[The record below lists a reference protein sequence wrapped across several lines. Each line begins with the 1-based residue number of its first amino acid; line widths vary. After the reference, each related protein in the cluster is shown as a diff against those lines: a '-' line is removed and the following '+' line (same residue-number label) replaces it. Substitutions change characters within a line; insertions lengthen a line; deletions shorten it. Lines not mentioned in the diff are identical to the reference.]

1 MGTASIPELIK
12 EYVTVFK
19 RWVTDVSDLGK
30 AEMSEQ
36 GTRAGIGAGMF
47 IGAAFLGVFAFGLVS
62 VALAYVLVAIGLPVW
77 AGFLII
83 GVLYIVIA
91 LVLAL
96 VGKSQLSGMS
106 GPQRTI
112 SAIKAGPGFPLGGSD
127 EDEPASPP
135 AA

>member
-12 EYVTVFK
+12 EYVAVFK
-19 RWVTDVSDLGK
+19 RWVADVSDLGK

-36 GTRAGIGAGMF
+36 GKRAGIGAGMF
-47 IGAAFLGVFAFGLVS
+47 IGAAFFGVFAFGLVS

-83 GVLYIVIA
+83 GALYVVIA

-96 VGKSQLSGMS
+96 VGKGQLSGMG

-135 AA
+135 AV